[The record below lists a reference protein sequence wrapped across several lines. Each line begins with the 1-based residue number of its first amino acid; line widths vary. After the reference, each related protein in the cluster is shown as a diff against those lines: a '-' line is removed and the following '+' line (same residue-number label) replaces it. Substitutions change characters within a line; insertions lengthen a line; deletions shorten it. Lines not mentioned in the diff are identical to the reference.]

1 MVGKLAPYFAIGL
14 LDAGFCAAL
23 AAWWFA
29 VPFRGSLATLFFV
42 TALFLAVILG
52 IGYAIS
58 VGTRN
63 QVGASQYAVLVTL
76 LPTTMLSGFAFP
88 IDQMPATVRAISYLV
103 YSRYYVTAL
112 KDVFLKGSALSGLK
126 WPVAAMVVYAAVMMY
141 VAARSFRKRL

>member
-1 MVGKLAPYFAIGL
+1 M
-14 LDAGFCAAL
+14 
-23 AAWWFA
+23 
-29 VPFRGSLATLFFV
+29 
-42 TALFLAVILG
+42 ILG

-58 VGTRN
+58 VATRN

-112 KDVFLKGSALSGLK
+112 KDVFLKGSTLSGLK
-126 WPVAAMVVYAAVMMY
+126 WPVAAMVVYAAAMMY